1 MPTAFREEQQQ
12 DMKPTPSLPAI
23 GVMLAALAVIAVA
36 SWVTW
41 SWIENG
47 GNGGRT
53 AGSAMQTEVEIG
65 GSYELIDHTG
75 KTVTDRSFH
84 GQYVLLYF
92 GYGFCPDVCPTELAN
107 MATAMDILGP
117 QADKVTPVFITVD
130 PERDTPEF
138 LNDYVKNFHPRMVG
152 LTGSPEKIAAVAKS
166 FKVYYAKSRKSAGD
180 DYLMDHT
187 SFVYL
192 LGPDGKFLAIFRGQ
206 TDPKEMA
213 KSIAGYMSGAAA
225 LPAPEGYALRPAK
238 ILPSGG

>member
-1 MPTAFREEQQQ
+1 
-12 DMKPTPSLPAI
+12 MKPAPSLPVI

-41 SWIENG
+41 SWIATDG
-47 GNGGRT
+47 HSSGAQDG
-53 AGSAMQTEVEIG
+53 AMRVEVDIG
-65 GSYELIDHTG
+65 GPFELVDHTG
-75 KTVTDRSFH
+75 KTVTDQSFH

-117 QADKVTPVFITVD
+117 KADNVTPVFITVD

-138 LNDYVKNFHPRMVG
+138 LTDYVKNFHPRMIG
-152 LTGSPEKIAAVAKS
+152 LTGTPERIGTVAKS
-166 FKVYYAKSRKSAGD
+166 FKVYYAKSRESAGD

-192 LGPDGKFLAIFRGQ
+192 LGPDGRFMSLFRGQ
-206 TDPKEMA
+206 TDPQKIADTIAQSIA
-213 KSIAGYMSGAAA
+213 KSAAA
-225 LPAPEGYALRPAK
+225 APAAGHVARTPEN
-238 ILPSGG
+238 LPSGG

>member
-1 MPTAFREEQQQ
+1 
-12 DMKPTPSLPAI
+12 MKPTPSLPVI

-41 SWIENG
+41 SWIATDSRSSG
-47 GNGGRT
+47 AQDG
-53 AGSAMQTEVEIG
+53 AMRTEVDIG
-65 GSYELIDHTG
+65 GPFELVDHTG
-75 KTVTDRSFH
+75 KTVTDQSFH

-107 MATAMDILGP
+107 MATAMDLLGP
-117 QADKVTPVFITVD
+117 KADNVTPVFITID

-138 LNDYVKNFHPRMVG
+138 LTDYVKNFHPRMIG
-152 LTGSPEKIAAVAKS
+152 LTGTPERIGAVAKS

-192 LGPDGKFLAIFRGQ
+192 LGPDGRFMALFRGQ
-206 TDPKEMA
+206 TDPQKIA
-213 KSIAGYMSGAAA
+213 DSIAQSLAKTAAA
-225 LPAPEGYALRPAK
+225 APASGHVTRTPEN
-238 ILPSGG
+238 LPSGG